1 MPLREAGRRVDLASV
16 PLDWSDLFP
25 TTSESPFLRKRS
37 VCIFPHNEAVDGPWY
52 FNPAFWEAYF
62 DKLSLNRFNAFS
74 LTFGHQ
80 TAYLVPP
87 YAFLVPMPEFPDVTV
102 PSLTGEQRETKPGRS
117 PNDLAYR
124 RRARH

>member
-1 MPLREAGRRVDLASV
+1 MIAGWPSPCAKGPVESTWRRHRWTGKACFRPPASR
-16 PLDWSDLFP
+16 PY
-25 TTSESPFLRKRS
+25 LRKRS

-87 YAFLVPMPEFPDVTV
+87 YAFLVPMSEFPEVSV
-102 PSLTGEQRETKPGRS
+102 PSLTDEPSGNETW
-117 PNDLAYR
+117 R
-124 RRARH
+124 RCR

>member
-1 MPLREAGRRVDLASV
+1 MGC
-16 PLDWSDLFP
+16 DLFP
-25 TTSESPFLRKRS
+25 PTSESPFLRKRS
-37 VCIFPHNEAVDGPWY
+37 VCIFPHNDAVDGPWY
-52 FNPAFWEAYF
+52 FSPEFWEAYF

-102 PSLTGEQRETKPGRS
+102 PSLSDEQARTKPGR
-117 PNDLAYR
+117 PPDDLAYR